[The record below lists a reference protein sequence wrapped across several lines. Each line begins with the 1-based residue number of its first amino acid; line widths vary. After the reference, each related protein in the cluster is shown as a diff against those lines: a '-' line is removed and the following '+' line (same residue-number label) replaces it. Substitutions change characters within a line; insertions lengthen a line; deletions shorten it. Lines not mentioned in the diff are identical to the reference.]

1 MANLMFYQQPV
12 ALNRSEHKDKKIS
25 SLDRTFQFAVG
36 ANSVILAAVE
46 FSEAAKE
53 YPIVFAQVG
62 GNIIPVAMLG
72 LRNTENL

>member
-25 SLDRTFQFAVG
+25 SLDRAFQFTAG
-36 ANSVILAAVE
+36 TNSVILAGIE

-53 YPIVFAQVG
+53 YPVVLAQAG
-62 GNIIPVAMLG
+62 GNIIPVVMLG
-72 LRNTENL
+72 LRNTEIL

>member
-1 MANLMFYQQPV
+1 MANLLFYQQPV

-36 ANSVILAAVE
+36 SNSVILAAVE

-53 YPIVFAQVG
+53 YPIVFAQAD